1 MNPKVVIL
9 VVASKGFQ
17 PVEYGDTLKVLQD
30 EGLKVITAS
39 NSGDTAVSS
48 KGDPVNVDITIDKI
62 KPDMY
67 DGLFLIGGPG
77 ALEHLDNPNMYFII
91 EEAKKNNK
99 VYGAICVSP
108 RILAKAKVLENKKAT
123 GWDEDNN
130 LAEIFKT
137 YNVTYIKQPV
147 VADGNVITA
156 NGPHAALSFGHE
168 IANTLKK

>member
-62 KPDMY
+62 KKLL
-67 DGLFLIGGPG
+67 DGMKITILLKYLKLI
-77 ALEHLDNPNMYFII
+77 M
-91 EEAKKNNK
+91 
-99 VYGAICVSP
+99 
-108 RILAKAKVLENKKAT
+108 
-123 GWDEDNN
+123 
-130 LAEIFKT
+130 
-137 YNVTYIKQPV
+137 
-147 VADGNVITA
+147 
-156 NGPHAALSFGHE
+156 
-168 IANTLKK
+168 